1 MNDRLSHLEHRMEKG
16 EKMDELLLR
25 AIKSLLSPDNDL
37 VKEID
42 NFLISNIQDHQEV

>member
-16 EKMDELLLR
+16 EEMDELLLR